1 MRVRWGS
8 EDAASWDAQ
17 HAAALGSLQQD
28 WAYGACLSVMGVPVF
43 RARIVQGDEV
53 VGLAQFAARRL
64 GWVANVALCSFGP
77 VWLRPLSAQDKA
89 QAYRE
94 LRKTLPTW
102 WPRLSFFTPEEL
114 EGPDTGLSSLRRIY
128 TGQATVS
135 LDLTLPLQTLRE
147 RLDGKWRNRLVA
159 AEKSG
164 LSVHRV
170 GTNPGQYRWLL
181 DQDQELRSQRGLLG
195 LPAGLVDLYIQS
207 RKQPSRTVLTL
218 RADQGKERVA
228 GMMFLLHGQ
237 RATYQVGWSN
247 DEGRELGAHNLIL
260 WSALAEL
267 QSRGIRAL
275 DLGIVNTGRS
285 AGLARFKIGTG
296 GQVLRLCGTYL

>member
-1 MRVRWGS
+1 MKVQWGS
-8 EDAASWDAQ
+8 QDAAAWDAQ

-43 RARIVQGDEV
+43 RARIMQGDEV
-53 VGLAQFAARRL
+53 VGLAQFAARRV

-77 VWLRPLSAQDKA
+77 VWLNPLSAEDKA

-102 WPRLSFFTPEEL
+102 WPRITLFTPEDPQ
-114 EGPDTGLSSLRRIY
+114 GDATGLSALRRIY

-135 LDLTLPLQTLRE
+135 LDLTLPLDTLRE

-181 DQDQELRSQRGLLG
+181 DQDEELRERRGLMG
-195 LPAGLVDLYIQS
+195 LPSGLVDLYIQS

-218 RADQGKERVA
+218 RADQGKDRVA

-247 DEGRELGAHNLIL
+247 EAGRELGAHNLIL
-260 WSALAEL
+260 WAALAEL
-267 QSRGIRAL
+267 QSRGIRSL

-296 GQVLRLCGTYL
+296 GEVRRLTGTYL

>member
-1 MRVRWGS
+1 MKVQWGS
-8 EDAASWDAQ
+8 QDAAAWDAQ

-77 VWLRPLSAQDKA
+77 VWLKPLSAQEKA

-102 WPRLSFFTPEEL
+102 WPRITLFTPEDR
-114 EGPDTGLSSLRRIY
+114 EGEAPGLSALRRIY

-135 LDLTLPLQTLRE
+135 LDLTLPQDTLRE

-164 LSVHRV
+164 LTVQRV

-181 DQDQELRSQRGLLG
+181 DQDEELRERRGLMG

-247 DEGRELGAHNLIL
+247 EAGRELGAHNLIL
-260 WSALAEL
+260 WAALAEL
-267 QSRGIRAL
+267 QGRGIRSL

-296 GQVLRLCGTYL
+296 GEVRRLTGTYL

>member
-1 MRVRWGS
+1 MKVQWGS
-8 EDAASWDAQ
+8 QDAAAWDAQ

-43 RARIVQGDEV
+43 RARIMQGDEV
-53 VGLAQFAARRL
+53 VGLAQFAARRV

-77 VWLRPLSAQDKA
+77 VWLNPVSAQDKA

-102 WPRLSFFTPEEL
+102 WPRITLFTPED
-114 EGPDTGLSSLRRIY
+114 PDGDATGLSALRRIY

-135 LDLTLPLQTLRE
+135 LDLTLPLDTLRE

-181 DQDQELRSQRGLLG
+181 DQDEELRERRGLMG
-195 LPAGLVDLYIQS
+195 LPSGLVDLYIQS

-218 RADQGKERVA
+218 RADQGKDRVA

-247 DEGRELGAHNLIL
+247 EAGRELGAHNLIL
-260 WSALAEL
+260 WAALAEL
-267 QSRGIRAL
+267 QSRGIRSL

-296 GQVLRLCGTYL
+296 GEVRRLTGTYL

>member
-1 MRVRWGS
+1 MKVQWGS
-8 EDAASWDAQ
+8 QDAASWDAQ
-17 HAAALGSLQQD
+17 HSAALGSLQQD

-43 RARIVQGDEV
+43 RARILQGDEV

-64 GWVANVALCSFGP
+64 GWVANVALCSYGP

-89 QAYRE
+89 LAYRE

-102 WPRLSFFTPEEL
+102 WPRLTLFTPEDQ
-114 EGPDTGLSSLRRIY
+114 PADHVGLSALRRIY
-128 TGQATVS
+128 TGQATVT
-135 LDLTLPLQTLRE
+135 LDLTTPLQSLRDG
-147 RLDGKWRNRLVA
+147 LDSKWRNRLVA

-164 LSVHRV
+164 LAVQRV

-181 DQDQELRSQRGLLG
+181 DQDEELRERRGLLG

-218 RADQGKERVA
+218 RADQGKDRVA

-247 DEGRELGAHNLIL
+247 DTGRELGAHNLIL
-260 WSALAEL
+260 WSAMAEL

-296 GQVLRLCGTYL
+296 GQVCRLAGTYL